1 MSTYRSR
8 MKDSSALGHRGASG
22 PRRER
27 RDDELLTE
35 SLGAGSVAQELQ
47 NPISDSARKLVGM
60 VEHEGAVVVARDVSQ
75 LEDHARRVWR
85 HRVLI
90 SAPVKEEVPTHVIGD
105 MRRVVLHPCR
115 IAVRLLDRGEQ
126 RIFIRSAAGAVR
138 HLESAPFPDAVTI
151 RA

>member
-35 SLGAGSVAQELQ
+35 NLGAGSVAQELQ

-60 VEHEGAVVVARDVSQ
+60 VEHEGAVAVARDVSQ
-75 LEDHARRVWR
+75 LQDHARRVWR
-85 HRVLI
+85 PPGLI
-90 SAPVKEEVPTHVIGD
+90 SAPVNAEVPTHVIGD
-105 MRRVVLHPCR
+105 MPH
-115 IAVRLLDRGEQ
+115 A
-126 RIFIRSAAGAVR
+126 
-138 HLESAPFPDAVTI
+138 
-151 RA
+151 